1 MTFNQI
7 VLKNFF
13 KNFGRYA
20 LYVFSLIFSVTLFY
34 SFSLL
39 ATNNQAQDE
48 IDSTSGAVEAFL
60 AGSVVILV
68 IIVTFVMF
76 ANHLFIKRRHKELA
90 LYKLIGMTDFKIL
103 RLLVLENIIIYFGS
117 VIAGILLGLLFSR
130 LLNMILFRLMGIES
144 VVNFHFS
151 MESLIYTALL
161 FIAIFIILLIQ
172 NTVFIKRTKLITL
185 MKLEG
190 ISEVKLKRPNV
201 VTYILGAL
209 GFLMIVGGYVLSE
222 NLFDIASGMPMY
234 TFPLMILI
242 LFLTIIGAYFIF
254 KFTVALFLN
263 IYRRTKQGHVNVN
276 DVLAASSIMFKMKSN
291 AFLLTIIT
299 TITAI
304 SLTAISLAYISYYST
319 ERMTEQMNPYDYIFV
334 TEDDTTLPI
343 VSEALT
349 EEGIEHET
357 ISFDFSSYIIELPE
371 SQASTVMSLD
381 EGQTLGSMSVVS
393 DKHFS
398 DIDVEGDT
406 GILTGSMSIIDEIMN
421 LSELEEVIFSNDDD
435 FESLITITE
444 QQEHAVVPPAYAQP
458 ALVIDDEMFE
468 LLETHMED
476 KLYFESTVYAINVED
491 DNEEVLE
498 IVQSV
503 FDPHV
508 PEDSWAYFQNKTSE
522 TQYMKQMMGLTMF
535 IMGFI
540 GLAFLVASGCIL
552 YFKQIAESD
561 DERGNYT
568 ILRKLGFTE
577 SEMLR
582 GLALK
587 MLFSFGIPLLI
598 GILHSVFAV
607 RAGWFIFGSEL
618 LVPTVTVIILYTVL
632 YSIFALFSLLYYRK
646 VVRESL

>member
-1 MTFNQI
+1 M
-7 VLKNFF
+7 
-13 KNFGRYA
+13 
-20 LYVFSLIFSVTLFY
+20 
-34 SFSLL
+34 
-39 ATNNQAQDE
+39 
-48 IDSTSGAVEAFL
+48 
-60 AGSVVILV
+60 
-68 IIVTFVMF
+68 
-76 ANHLFIKRRHKELA
+76 
-90 LYKLIGMTDFKIL
+90 
-103 RLLVLENIIIYFGS
+103 
-117 VIAGILLGLLFSR
+117 
-130 LLNMILFRLMGIES
+130 
-144 VVNFHFS
+144 
-151 MESLIYTALL
+151 
-161 FIAIFIILLIQ
+161 
-172 NTVFIKRTKLITL
+172 
-185 MKLEG
+185 
-190 ISEVKLKRPNV
+190 
-201 VTYILGAL
+201 
-209 GFLMIVGGYVLSE
+209 
-222 NLFDIASGMPMY
+222 
-234 TFPLMILI
+234 
-242 LFLTIIGAYFIF
+242 
-254 KFTVALFLN
+254 
-263 IYRRTKQGHVNVN
+263 NVN

-304 SLTAISLAYISYYST
+304 SLTAISLAYISYYSA

-349 EEGIEHET
+349 EEGFEHET

-371 SQASTVMSLD
+371 SQTSTVMSLD
-381 EGQTLGSMSVVS
+381 DQTLGSMSVVS
-393 DKHFS
+393 DKHFT

-421 LSELEEVIFSNDDD
+421 LSELEELIFSNDED
-435 FESLITITE
+435 FERLITITE
-444 QQEHAVVPPAYAQP
+444 QQENAVVPPAYTYGQP
-458 ALVIDDEMFE
+458 ALVIADEMFE
-468 LLETHMED
+468 LLETHMDD
-476 KLYFESTVYAINVED
+476 KLYFESMVYAINVED

-522 TQYMKQMMGLTMF
+522 TQYMKQIMGLTMF

-540 GLAFLVASGCIL
+540 GLAFLIASGCIL

-587 MLFSFGIPLLI
+587 MLFSFGIPLFI

-632 YSIFALFSLLYYRK
+632 YSIFALFSLLYYRR